1 MKKIILALALSALST
16 TAFSKDLS
24 LCTVQCLVTNLM
36 SGERVITLV
45 TGASSVLEEAKAQ
58 IKTKCST
65 TDFDRKQIIASEV
78 LYDNGNRFYNKT
90 ITVLDSQC
98 SSVSL

>member
-1 MKKIILALALSALST
+1 MKTIILALALSTLST
-16 TAFSKDLS
+16 AAYSKNLS

-36 SGERVITLV
+36 SGERAITLV
-45 TGASSVLEEAKAQ
+45 TGVSSTLEEAKAQ
-58 IKTKCST
+58 IKTNCST
-65 TDFDRKQIIASEV
+65 TDSDKKQIIASEV

-90 ITVLDSQC
+90 VTVLDSQC